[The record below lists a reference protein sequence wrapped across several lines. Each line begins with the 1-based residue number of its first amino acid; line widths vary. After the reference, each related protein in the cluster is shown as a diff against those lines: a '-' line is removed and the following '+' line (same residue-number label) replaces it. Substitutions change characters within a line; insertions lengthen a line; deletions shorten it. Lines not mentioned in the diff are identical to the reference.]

1 MVVTKSDGGR
11 SGHRDAPEVS
21 DSRQSHRRRERPNP
35 VAPGV
40 GLLARACVDWNP
52 VLDCFQGLAKL
63 IAVAKLQRRPENGPQ
78 QRADA
83 WFSLAQPDNAQ
94 HTGNILVT
102 DLAAGD
108 EMRSKVGMR
117 HKIGLAIAAAA
128 SLGLGALGSASAAD
142 MPVKALPP
150 VIVPFSWTG
159 FYVGGFVG
167 GAWTN
172 SVSSPDATNPAT
184 VVAGAFTFPPGVPAA
199 CDGGTPGLKAGCI
212 ANYNMGSSVVAGG
225 TAGYNW
231 QAGKIVAGV
240 EGEIGYIHLSGG
252 APLPFVGGAPCGAP
266 CPVTFNTTLG
276 DWYGTLAGRLGVT
289 MDAFNPAWSN
299 HLLLYVKGG
308 AAVTRLASSENF
320 VAAPPL
326 VAANLSLGG
335 ASTIW
340 GWVAGAG
347 AEWALNQNWS
357 VKGEYEYLGFDNRSA
372 GGCGI
377 LPLGAAGVGG
387 TWCYST
393 HVSNVQIAKVGVN
406 YRFGGPVVAKY

>member
-1 MVVTKSDGGR
+1 MRNS
-11 SGHRDAPEVS
+11 
-21 DSRQSHRRRERPNP
+21 N
-35 VAPGV
+35 VAEKMRCSSALMRGFLFV
-40 GLLARACVDWNP
+40 
-52 VLDCFQGLAKL
+52 
-63 IAVAKLQRRPENGPQ
+63 
-78 QRADA
+78 
-83 WFSLAQPDNAQ
+83 QPDNAH
-94 HTGNILVT
+94 HTGNILIEPIWSQ
-102 DLAAGD
+102 GD
-108 EMRSKVGMR
+108 EMRGKMGMR
-117 HKIGLAIAAAA
+117 HKFGWAFAAVA

-150 VIVPFSWTG
+150 VVAPFSWTG

-167 GAWTN
+167 GAWTD

-252 APLPFVGGAPCGAP
+252 APLPFVAGAPCGAP

-289 MDAFNPAWSN
+289 IDAVNPAWSRSS
-299 HLLLYVKGG
+299 
-308 AAVTRLASSENF
+308 AALRQGRRRGDTVGIVGKFRRRT
-320 VAAPPL
+320 AARRGKSF
-326 VAANLSLGG
+326 ARW

-340 GWVAGAG
+340 GSGRWRRRRMGARTRIG
-347 AEWALNQNWS
+347 A
-357 VKGEYEYLGFDNRSA
+357 
-372 GGCGI
+372 
-377 LPLGAAGVGG
+377 
-387 TWCYST
+387 
-393 HVSNVQIAKVGVN
+393 
-406 YRFGGPVVAKY
+406 

>member
-1 MVVTKSDGGR
+1 
-11 SGHRDAPEVS
+11 
-21 DSRQSHRRRERPNP
+21 
-35 VAPGV
+35 
-40 GLLARACVDWNP
+40 
-52 VLDCFQGLAKL
+52 
-63 IAVAKLQRRPENGPQ
+63 
-78 QRADA
+78 
-83 WFSLAQPDNAQ
+83 
-94 HTGNILVT
+94 
-102 DLAAGD
+102 
-108 EMRSKVGMR
+108 MRGKMGMR
-117 HKIGLAIAAAA
+117 HKFGWAFAAVA

-150 VIVPFSWTG
+150 VVAPFSWTG

-167 GAWTN
+167 GAWTD
-172 SVSSPDATNPAT
+172 SVSSPDATNPGT

-252 APLPFVGGAPCGAP
+252 APLPFVAGAPCGAP

-289 MDAFNPAWSN
+289 MDAVNPAWSN

-393 HVSNVQIAKVGVN
+393 HVNNVQIAKVGVN